1 MSHKVLALLMAGAI
15 VVSSMWVIQGQLRI
29 GRPPTIKPVI
39 HSYIF
44 ENLFNG
50 ANQLRTASTKLD
62 EIPGLIDGMYGKLEN
77 ARPQVQ
83 NGIKS
88 LQEII
93 SGLKTT
99 KEDIEKN
106 QTIVPTIKDPL
117 LGALKTLEETLPVLL
132 SVLQNLDTAFGDT
145 VDERIA
151 VVQDLRQKAN
161 TAIGSIGGKDI
172 LGRDLPKRMDDLGN
186 FLRGLSI

>member
-1 MSHKVLALLMAGAI
+1 
-15 VVSSMWVIQGQLRI
+15 
-29 GRPPTIKPVI
+29 
-39 HSYIF
+39 
-44 ENLFNG
+44 
-50 ANQLRTASTKLD
+50 
-62 EIPGLIDGMYGKLEN
+62 MYSKLEN

-83 NGIKS
+83 SGIKS
-88 LQEII
+88 LQGII

-117 LGALKTLEETLPVLL
+117 LGALKTLEDTLPILL
-132 SVLQNLDTAFGDT
+132 GVLQSLDTAFEET
-145 VDERIA
+145 VNERSTVI
-151 VVQDLRQKAN
+151 QDLRQKAN

>member
-15 VVSSMWVIQGQLRI
+15 VVSSMWVIQGQLKI
-29 GRPPTIKPVI
+29 GRPLTIKPVI

-50 ANQLRTASTKLD
+50 AQQLRTASTKLD
-62 EIPGLIDGMYGKLEN
+62 EIPGLIEGMYSKLEN

-83 NGIKS
+83 SGIKS
-88 LQEII
+88 LQGII

-117 LGALKTLEETLPVLL
+117 LGALKTLEDTLPILL
-132 SVLQNLDTAFGDT
+132 GVLQSLDTAFEET
-145 VDERIA
+145 VNERSTVI
-151 VVQDLRQKAN
+151 QDLRQKAN